1 MIRRQFSGLRDVCSG
16 GASSAKRKPGE
27 VPVQGLMQNQ
37 PLLLSSLLRHAERF
51 HAQTEIVSRTVE
63 GPIHRYGYGE
73 AARRTRKLA
82 DALQRFGV
90 KQGDRVATLAWN
102 TFRHFEI
109 EHGVTGLG
117 AVWHAINPRLVPAQ
131 IAYIA
136 GHAEDM
142 VLFFDTTFLPL
153 VEKLAPELKS
163 VRLMVVMASRDAMP
177 KSELLGLQCYE
188 ELLESGDESFEW
200 PVFDEL
206 SASSLFYTSGT
217 TGNPKGVLY
226 SHRSDLLHCL
236 SISGA
241 YSMGFTAR
249 DTVLPMTPM
258 FHANGAWGLT
268 HAAPMVGAKLVLPGP
283 KMDGASIAELIANE
297 GVTIAAGVPTLYS
310 NLLQHYEATA
320 SQPRTLERIVVA
332 GSAPA
337 VSMIGRFERMG
348 VSVNHVWGM
357 TETSPSGT
365 SPQPSRRA
373 AVLSMQDRLD
383 RKTSQGQPIYGV
395 DVKVADENGVEMPRN
410 GKSSGRL
417 MVRGPWII
425 GSYFRDDRPLLEDGW
440 FNTGDIAVMESD
452 NTIRLT
458 DRAKDIIKSGG
469 EWISSIDVENLVI
482 GCPGVAEAAVIGVP
496 HPKWEERPLLV
507 VVPKPG
513 VALSPAS
520 ITAWLDGKIAKWW
533 LPDDVVFVEAL
544 SYGATGKI
552 QKMEL
557 RRRYADHYVSL
568 AATAGR
574 DQLTSAQ

>member
-1 MIRRQFSGLRDVCSG
+1 
-16 GASSAKRKPGE
+16 
-27 VPVQGLMQNQ
+27 MQNQ

-51 HAQTEIVSRTVE
+51 HAHTEIVSRTVE
-63 GPIHRYGYGE
+63 GPIHRYGYAD
-73 AARRTRKLA
+73 AAKRARKLA
-82 DALQRFGV
+82 DALRRAGV
-90 KQGDRVATLAWN
+90 STGDRVATLAWN

-109 EHGVTGLG
+109 EHGVTGMG
-117 AVWHAINPRLVPAQ
+117 AIWHAVNPRLLPAQ

-136 GHAEDM
+136 NHAEDTA
-142 VLFFDTTFLPL
+142 LFFDATFLPL
-153 VEKLAPELKS
+153 VEKLAPELRS
-163 VRLMVVMASRDAMP
+163 VRLMVMLVSRENMP
-177 KSELLGLQCYE
+177 QTALAGLQCYE
-188 ELLESGDESFEW
+188 DFLETGDEGFEW

-236 SISGA
+236 SINGA

-249 DTVLPMTPM
+249 DTILPMTPM

-268 HAAPMVGAKLVLPGP
+268 HAAPMAGAKLVLPGP
-283 KMDGASIAELIANE
+283 KMDGASIAELIAKE
-297 GVTIAAGVPTLYS
+297 GVTVAAGVPTLYS

-320 SQPRTLERIVVA
+320 SHPRTLERIIVA

-337 VSMIGRFERMG
+337 PSMISRLERMG

-357 TETSPSGT
+357 TETSPCGT

-395 DVKVADENGVEMPRN
+395 DIKVADDDGNELPRD
-410 GKSSGRL
+410 GRSSGRL
-417 MVRGPWII
+417 LVRGPWII

-440 FNTGDIAVMESD
+440 FNTGDIAVMDSD

-469 EWISSIDVENLVI
+469 EWISSIDVENVVM
-482 GCPGVAEAAVIGVP
+482 GCAGVAEAAVIGIP

-507 VVPKPG
+507 IVQKADAV
-513 VALSPAS
+513 LSAAS
-520 ITAWLDGKIAKWW
+520 VIAYLEGKVAKWW
-533 LPDDVVFVEAL
+533 LPDDVVFVDAL

-557 RRRYADHYVSL
+557 RRRFADHYRSAVEDNVRNTAS
-568 AATAGR
+568 AAE
-574 DQLTSAQ
+574 